1 LGLYDILEKRATIFE
16 GTPISNP
23 SQWLIN
29 LMGGGVSKT
38 GIQVNEETAI
48 KVAAVFAC
56 VNTIS
61 SDLSAL
67 PLHLKKTV
75 ERGSENDIY
84 HPVYPLIHHLPNPET
99 TAFEFWQMIWVNYLL
114 TGYGY
119 GYKKRNGAGN
129 IVELWNIPTNAV
141 QPFQNTQTGEK
152 FYVVTD
158 ENGNRAKYY
167 PEDIY
172 CLRGMRFNRTDNV
185 IKFIEV
191 AREALGLSIAAEE
204 FGARYFSNGAH
215 LGGIVEYPGALNDD
229 AFKRFNE
236 SFYEK
241 YAGVVNAG
249 KMMFLE
255 GSRTGTSKYIPVGND
270 PEKSQ
275 MIETRKFQIQEVA
288 RFFNLPLYK
297 VLDYE
302 KSTFNNNEQQRI
314 DYLTSC
320 LNAHIV
326 HNEQTIIR
334 DLLLPNERKR
344 RFAKYNVKGFLRG
357 DTQAQKDFYNTMVQ
371 IGAFSPNNV
380 LELEDM
386 NGYEGGDIHVMNG
399 TMMPV
404 DKIYEIWKAKIEK
417 GGNDNAGQ
425 INPGQGTTQ

>member
-1 LGLYDILEKRATIFE
+1 LGLYEILEKRATFFE

-29 LMGGGVSKT
+29 LMGGGVSKS
-38 GIQVNEETAI
+38 GIAINEETAI
-48 KVAAVFAC
+48 RVAAVFAC

-75 ERGSENDIY
+75 ERGSENDIN

-114 TGYGY
+114 TGFGY
-119 GYKKRNGAGN
+119 AYKKRNGAGN
-129 IVELWNIPTNAV
+129 IIELWNIPTNAI
-141 QPFQNTQTGEK
+141 QPYRNTQTGEK

-158 ENGNRAKYY
+158 EKGNRAKYY

-172 CLRGMRFNRTDNV
+172 CLRGMRFNRSDNV
-185 IKFIEV
+185 VKFIEV

-215 LGGIVEYPGALNDD
+215 LGGIVEYPGALTDD
-229 AFKRFNE
+229 AFERFKE

-249 KMMFLE
+249 KVMFLE
-255 GSRTGTSKYIPVGND
+255 SSNKGASRYIPVGND

-275 MIETRKFQIQEVA
+275 MIETRKFQIQEIA
-288 RFFNLPLYK
+288 RYFNLPLYK

-302 KSTFNNNEQQRI
+302 KSTFNNNEQQKI
-314 DYLTSC
+314 DYLSSC

-326 HNEQTIIR
+326 HNEQTIMR

-344 RFAKYNVKGFLRG
+344 RFVKYNLKGFLRG
-357 DTQAQKDFYNTMVQ
+357 DTAAQQAFYQTMLQNGV
-371 IGAFSPNNV
+371 FSPNQV

-386 NGYEGGDIHVMNG
+386 NGYEGGDMRMVNG
-399 TMMPV
+399 AMVPV
-404 DKIYEIWKAKIEK
+404 ELLADVWRTKILQE
-417 GGNDNAGQ
+417 GGNG
-425 INPGQGTTQ
+425 GGTGNQDIAE

>member
-1 LGLYDILEKRATIFE
+1 LGLYDILEKRANLFE

-75 ERGSENDIY
+75 ERGSENDIN

-119 GYKKRNGAGN
+119 AWIKRDDFGYIK
-129 IVELWNIPTNAV
+129 ELWNIPTKNITEYV
-141 QPFQNTQTGEK
+141 DSQTEETL
-152 FYVVTD
+152 YYIVND
-158 ENGNRAKYY
+158 EYGNQKKIT
-167 PEDIY
+167 PSNIY
-172 CLRGMRFNRTDNV
+172 RLRGMRFNQANNV
-185 IKFIEV
+185 VKFIEV
-191 AREALGLSIAAEE
+191 AREALGMSIAAEE

-215 LGGIVEYPGALNDD
+215 LGGIVEYPGALDD
-229 AFKRFNE
+229 NAFTRFKN

-241 YAGVVNAG
+241 YSGVINAG
-249 KMMFLE
+249 KVMFLE
-255 GSRTGTSKYIPVGND
+255 GSKAGASKYIPVGND

-302 KSTFNNNEQQRI
+302 RSTFTNNEQQKI
-314 DYLTSC
+314 DYVSSC

-371 IGAFSPNNV
+371 IGAFSPNRV
-380 LELEDM
+380 LELEDE
-386 NGYEGGDIHVMNG
+386 NGYEGGDIRVMNG

-404 DKIYEIWKAKIEK
+404 DKIYDIWKAKIEK
-417 GGNDNAGQ
+417 GGNETNEG
-425 INPGQGTTQ
+425 NTLP